1 MAFDVS
7 TADIELLWRPLDTD
21 ESDVAFQRL
30 EQAQR
35 RLRVLRPDL
44 EAGMA
49 AITTTIA
56 AMPSGA
62 AKTAAQAKYDDL
74 VGTIRDVLCEVVIA
88 YLRNPDRYRSQN
100 IDASGG
106 IGIGYDVGGREAP
119 GGIQFSDSDLAAID
133 AAVATASGATY
144 SRSASRVLRTSTP
157 YYRPDLTVL
166 PSVN

>member
-44 EAGMA
+44 EADLTSIA
-49 AITTTIA
+49 AAIA
-56 AMPSGA
+56 AMPSGTP
-62 AKTAAQAKYDDL
+62 KTTAQAKYDDL
-74 VGTIRDVLCEVVIA
+74 LGTIRDVLCEVVIA

-100 IDASGG
+100 IDAAGG
-106 IGIGYDVGGREAP
+106 IGIGYDVGGREAA
-119 GGIQFSDSDLAAID
+119 GGIQFNDNDLAAID
-133 AAVATASGATY
+133 AAVASAGGAAY
-144 SRSASRVLRTSTP
+144 SRTASRVLRTSFP
-157 YYRPDLTVL
+157 YYRPDPTVL
-166 PSVN
+166 PSAN